1 MSQRVCEAAPRAAKV
16 LCVSKHSNICVDR
29 LLCYLA
35 PQFLSPD
42 VVSRGHFSPNLCVEH
57 SYSGFIS
64 THFGF
69 PLLAFLEAFSWKPAP
84 SPARGSSQQ
93 RGGIQVP
100 SGSGLASG
108 AEATGGIMALGII

>member
-1 MSQRVCEAAPRAAKV
+1 MNSPSSTSQRACEAALRAAEV
-16 LCVSKHSNICVDR
+16 LCVFKHSNSCVDR

-42 VVSRGHFSPNLCVEH
+42 VVSHGHFSPNLCVEH

-69 PLLAFLEAFSWKPAP
+69 PLLAYLEAFSWKPAP
-84 SPARGSSQQ
+84 QPSQ
-93 RGGIQVP
+93 GIQSAAWRDTSAFRVWP
-100 SGSGLASG
+100 CVWG
-108 AEATGGIMALGII
+108 